1 MVAVF
6 VVGADERVS
15 LRVAT
20 TRLRALD
27 RGYGDER
34 ELVQALDHPL
44 DEGQKVGAVLVE
56 FEDRLRDE
64 AS

>member
-1 MVAVF
+1 MVTVF
-6 VVGADERVS
+6 VVGADKGVS
-15 LRVAT
+15 LRIAT
-20 TRLRALD
+20 THLRALD

-44 DEGQKVGAVLVE
+44 DEGQEVGTVLVE

-64 AS
+64 PS